1 MHRQGAVTAPG
12 SPAQG
17 REVMLSLHEAQR
29 RAGVSFAQ
37 SLLTNMQ
44 AKHFYAR
51 TDFQIY
57 LLITAKPLGWK
68 QCCLVIEEYL
78 ACREALSRIMN
89 PEGRC
94 WDFIL
99 ILLAMA
105 YNSKKPTLLFER
117 GFFFFITQCK
127 RCGGCSGMFGARL
140 KGVCAE
146 IALTHC
152 AGHSKPGLVHHVHD
166 A

>member
-1 MHRQGAVTAPG
+1 
-12 SPAQG
+12 
-17 REVMLSLHEAQR
+17 
-29 RAGVSFAQ
+29 
-37 SLLTNMQ
+37 
-44 AKHFYAR
+44 
-51 TDFQIY
+51 
-57 LLITAKPLGWK
+57 
-68 QCCLVIEEYL
+68 
-78 ACREALSRIMN
+78 MN